1 MVNLEWFR
9 TFKTIYEEG
18 TLTAT
23 ASKLHI
29 SQPGVS
35 LHLSSLEAY
44 VGEKLF
50 DRVSKKMIPTE
61 RGKVLYNA
69 ILSPINSLMTV
80 ERQFQRTL
88 KSDIPT
94 LTLGMCFETFQVKL
108 EKYMHKL
115 DYNLVNRFADYK
127 QLLHDLEKG
136 INDVVITPHKK
147 EIKGIVYK
155 HIMTENISLIASNDI
170 DKKAFELLL
179 ANNDINEVLQW
190 CAEQKWYGAASD
202 NEHFVRFWLA
212 NFHKHP
218 DFRQN
223 YIVPNFLSIIS
234 SLKHGSGVAVVPD
247 FLCEEAFDNQEIQ
260 LLWQGNQKVSNRIY
274 FAYRKN
280 SIYEK
285 QIDELLE
292 LFTFEQTI

>member
-1 MVNLEWFR
+1 MMNFEWFR

-23 ASKLHI
+23 ANKLYI

-61 RGKVLYNA
+61 KGKVLYNSIITPVNDLVA
-69 ILSPINSLMTV
+69 V

-94 LTLGMCFETFQVKL
+94 PTLGMCFETFQIIL
-108 EKYMHKL
+108 EKHMHQL
-115 DYNLVNRFADYK
+115 DFNLVNRFSDYK
-127 QLLHDLEKG
+127 QLLAELEKG
-136 INDVVITPHKK
+136 VTDVVITPKK
-147 EIKGIVYK
+147 ADIKGIVYH
-155 HIMTENISLIASNDI
+155 HILTENISLIGSNDI
-170 DKKAFELLL
+170 DASQFAKLLKKKDTDEIL
-179 ANNDINEVLQW
+179 AW
-190 CAEQKWYGAASD
+190 MMEQKWYGAASD
-202 NEHFVRFWLA
+202 NEHFVRFWQS
-212 NFHKHP
+212 NFNKNP

-223 YIVPNFLSIIS
+223 FIVPNFLSIVS
-234 SLKHGSGVAVVPD
+234 SLKHGSGIAIVPD
-247 FLCEEAFDNQEIQ
+247 FLCKDALENNEIQ
-260 LLWQGNQKVSNRIY
+260 MLWQGFKKVSNKIY

-280 SIYEK
+280 SIYEE
-285 QIDELLE
+285 QIKGIQEIFLSA
-292 LFTFEQTI
+292 IS